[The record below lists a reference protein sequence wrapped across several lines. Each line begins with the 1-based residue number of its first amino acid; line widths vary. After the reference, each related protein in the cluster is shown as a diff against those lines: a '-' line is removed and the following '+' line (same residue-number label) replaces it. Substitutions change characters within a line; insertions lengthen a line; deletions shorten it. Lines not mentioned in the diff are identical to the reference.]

1 MLARANS
8 SAVGEQDYL
17 LKQFIQ
23 YLFISPPLILNS
35 NAAETFSA
43 DKILGQRL
51 EICSLSQTLG
61 ACMVWCAFSFFIWLG
76 GGGASLTGS
85 LRGWGD
91 LAGFDPPV

>member
-1 MLARANS
+1 M
-8 SAVGEQDYL
+8 

-51 EICSLSQTLG
+51 EICSLFQTLG
-61 ACMVWCAFSFFIWLG
+61 AGMVWRAFSFLVFFGLGRRRGESDRPPFGDG
-76 GGGASLTGS
+76 GGGGI
-85 LRGWGD
+85 
-91 LAGFDPPV
+91 